1 MKILNSK
8 TISPFGG
15 LNFVIEEAIKLEINK
30 LLKENLPVLPKQSTY
45 NWFDII
51 MSYWSVFF
59 LWRRLCRSGKKEDSK
74 HIIKPGCKPYQI
86 KKSDNFL
93 QLWILH
99 FKFCYGY
106 FTDCAALNPR
116 LLGNGHLTP
125 SIDIVQRMMKVFAVS
140 ADQLLNDNQNSVVE
154 IQNHELNEQL
164 AFISQLDE
172 DEKNALV
179 KIINSMLT
187 KKRMKDLLDGK
198 INLNQ

>member
-1 MKILNSK
+1 MSLFFNSY
-8 TISPFGG
+8 
-15 LNFVIEEAIKLEINK
+15 N
-30 LLKENLPVLPKQSTY
+30 LLFSLRLTT
-45 NWFDII
+45 
-51 MSYWSVFF
+51 
-59 LWRRLCRSGKKEDSK
+59 RRNSRGSG
-74 HIIKPGCKPYQI
+74 
-86 KKSDNFL
+86 
-93 QLWILH
+93 
-99 FKFCYGY
+99 
-106 FTDCAALNPR
+106 
-116 LLGNGHLTP
+116 GHLTP

-164 AFISQLDE
+164 ALISQLDE